1 MFTYRMR
8 CDLIVELIANICITV
23 LQLVIAVVL
32 SIGLRDTCNAARE
45 VADNEKD
52 DRCVN

>member
-45 VADNEKD
+45 VADNEKE